1 MSLLWRSPGKQMIFL
16 LLAEISVIKKVLAE
30 YKTEALETL

>member
-1 MSLLWRSPGKQMIFL
+1 MSLLGRSPGKQVIFL

-30 YKTEALETL
+30 YITEALETL

>member
-1 MSLLWRSPGKQMIFL
+1 MSLLGRSPGKRMIFL